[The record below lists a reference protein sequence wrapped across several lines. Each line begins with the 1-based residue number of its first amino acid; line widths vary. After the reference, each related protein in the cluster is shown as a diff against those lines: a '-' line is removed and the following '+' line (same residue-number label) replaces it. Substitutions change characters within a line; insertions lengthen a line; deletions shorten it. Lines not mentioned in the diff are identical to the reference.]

1 MRFTLTRRI
10 RWRGGL
16 SSANVA
22 TSQAVT
28 CDDEVCY
35 ACDRWAR
42 LAAAHKTLAG
52 PVVKILVTGSAGH
65 LGEALMRTLAGSNHE
80 AVGLDIKPSPFTHH
94 VGSIADRT
102 FVDRC
107 MRGVQGVLH
116 TATLHKPHIQTHS
129 RQEFVDTNISGTL
142 NLLESAVAAA
152 VEVFVFTSTTSTFG
166 HALTPAEGEPAAWIT
181 EDVVPIPKNIYGIT
195 KLAAENLCELAHR
208 KDGLPCIILRT
219 SRFFP
224 EDDDNRATRDRHEN
238 DNLKVNEFLH
248 RRVDLEDAVSAH
260 LAAMNEAPALGF
272 DRFIVSATTP
282 FTIQDLSELRTHAPS
297 VVRRYCP
304 DYEAEFVRRGWPAP
318 DSVDRVYVNQ
328 RARMLLGWQPQY
340 DFRYVIQQ
348 LRAGQDYGSPL
359 ARAVGSKGYHSSS
372 FVEGPYPV
380 G

>member
-1 MRFTLTRRI
+1 M
-10 RWRGGL
+10 
-16 SSANVA
+16 
-22 TSQAVT
+22 
-28 CDDEVCY
+28 
-35 ACDRWAR
+35 
-42 LAAAHKTLAG
+42 
-52 PVVKILVTGSAGH
+52 KILVTGSAGH
-65 LGEALMRTLAGSNHE
+65 LGEALMRTLAASSHE
-80 AVGLDIKPSPFTHH
+80 TVGLDIKPSPFTHF

-107 MRGVQGVLH
+107 MRGVQGILH
-116 TATLHKPHIQTHS
+116 AATLHKPHIRTHS
-129 RQEFVDTNISGTL
+129 QQEFVDSNISGTL
-142 NLLESAVAAA
+142 NLLESAVAAG

-166 HALTPAEGEPAAWIT
+166 HALTPAAGEPSTWIT

-224 EDDDNRATRDRHEN
+224 ENDDDRTTRDRYDN

-248 RRVDLEDAVSAH
+248 RRVDLEDAVTAH
-260 LAAMNEAPALGF
+260 MAAITKAPALGF

-282 FTIQDLSELRTHAPS
+282 FTTQDLSELRTRAPL

-304 DYEAEFVRRGWPAP
+304 DYETEYLSRGWSAP

-328 RARMLLGWQPQY
+328 RARMLLGWQPRY
-340 DFRYVIQQ
+340 DFSYVIQQ
-348 LRAGQDYGSPL
+348 LRAGEDYGSPL
-359 ARAVGSKGYHSSS
+359 ARAVGSKGYHSGS
-372 FVEGPYPV
+372 FDEGPYPV